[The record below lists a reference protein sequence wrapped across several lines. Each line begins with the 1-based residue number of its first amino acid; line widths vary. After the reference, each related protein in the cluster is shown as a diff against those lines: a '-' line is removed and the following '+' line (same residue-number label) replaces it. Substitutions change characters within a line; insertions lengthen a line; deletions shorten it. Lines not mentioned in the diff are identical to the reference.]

1 MASNVIGCA
10 VYCDQACVYGAC
22 GIGGTFV
29 VTSCSYMGHCT
40 ALKIFREPYK
50 NGHTPEQLS
59 EVYDTNVRVLEYLGP
74 LQGLTARPMRTRR
87 KLTQQTA
94 ALQGMAR

>member
-1 MASNVIGCA
+1 
-10 VYCDQACVYGAC
+10 
-22 GIGGTFV
+22 V

-50 NGHTPEQLS
+50 NGPTPEQLS

-74 LQGLTARPMRTRR
+74 LQGKIEYHMFIYYGQYAFFGQADRYGCPLFSARLHAGPA
-87 KLTQQTA
+87 KI
-94 ALQGMAR
+94 